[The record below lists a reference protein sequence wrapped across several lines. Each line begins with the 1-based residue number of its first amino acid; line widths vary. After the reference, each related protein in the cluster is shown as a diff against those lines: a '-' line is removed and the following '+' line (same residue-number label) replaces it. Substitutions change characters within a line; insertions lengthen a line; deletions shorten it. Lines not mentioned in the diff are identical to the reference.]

1 MRFIMR
7 KTITFLFIASF
18 CFLGTALAKDTDVE
32 LTGWPYQV
40 DVVRENLGR
49 FTSQSGLSATFN
61 PFPSNEYHTKMVAS
75 FTSGTNFDVVYVRDS
90 FLAEWASAG
99 WIVPITGLP
108 GVDDYMADL
117 PQGIIEQ
124 MSFEGEV
131 YGLPYYSGN
140 SVFVYNQRLL
150 KKAGINSPPKTW
162 DELTKQ
168 ASTLKQKG
176 VVRHP
181 IVIGLAANENSIL
194 RNLEII
200 SAGFGGRFFNDKLEP
215 VFHQKNSGVKKA
227 LAWIADG
234 ISKGIINRASISQ
247 GDGEIDKFLRSGTAA
262 FTIVTDYEMKVL
274 NDPKKSD
281 EAGNIKNALV
291 PGSADAVSG
300 TIGYVRLYS
309 ITSEADKAKAWK
321 LVQFLGGKDATG
333 AYYVPKRWALEFG
346 LGFSPAPLY
355 KDAAVRNSISG
366 WINPDILQE
375 QAKYGINRAYR
386 FVPYFSDWES
396 EAWSEF
402 QEIINGADM
411 DSSLEKLAKNW
422 NELKA
427 EY

>member
-1 MRFIMR
+1 MKKKWI
-7 KTITFLFIASF
+7 LALLASV
-18 CFLGTALAKDTDVE
+18 GWVASISAQQTDVE

-61 PFPSNEYHTKMVAS
+61 PFPSNEYHTKMVSS
-75 FTSGTNFDVVYVRDS
+75 FASGTNFDVVYVRDS

-99 WIVPITGLP
+99 WIVPLTGLP
-108 GVDDYMADL
+108 GVDEYMADL
-117 PQGIIEQ
+117 PQGIIDQ

-150 KKAGINSPPKTW
+150 KQGGVSSPPKTW

-168 ASTLKQKG
+168 AEALKQKG
-176 VVRHP
+176 VLNNP

-194 RNLEII
+194 RTLEII

-215 VFHQKNSGVKKA
+215 VFHEKNSGVRQA
-227 LAWIADG
+227 LAWIANG
-234 ISKGIINRASISQ
+234 IKSGLINRASLSQ
-247 GDGEIDKFLRSGTAA
+247 GDGEIDQFMRSGTAA
-262 FTIVTDYEMKVL
+262 YTLVTDYEMKVL
-274 NDPKKSD
+274 NDSKQSN

-291 PGSADAVSG
+291 PGSANATSG
-300 TIGYVRLYS
+300 TIGYVRLYG
-309 ITSEADKAKAWK
+309 ITSQAEKEKAWK

-333 AYYVPKRWALEFG
+333 VYYVPKRWALEFG

-355 KDAAVRNSISG
+355 KDADVRNSISG
-366 WINPDILQE
+366 WIDPDLLQE
-375 QAKYGINRAYR
+375 QAKYAINRAYR
-386 FVPYFSDWES
+386 FTPYFSDWET
-396 EAWSEF
+396 EAWGSF
-402 QEIINGADM
+402 QEIINGGDAD
-411 DSSLEKLAKNW
+411 SILESLAENW

>member
-1 MRFIMR
+1 MM
-7 KTITFLFIASF
+7 KKWLTIA
-18 CFLGTALAKDTDVE
+18 ALALVGWAVPVSAQSADVE

-40 DVVRENLGR
+40 DVVRENLDR

-61 PFPSNEYHTKMVAS
+61 PFPSNEYHTKMVSS
-75 FTSGTNFDVVYVRDS
+75 FVSGTNFDIVYVRDS

-99 WIVPITGLP
+99 WIVPLTGLP
-108 GVDDYMADL
+108 GVDEYLSDL

-140 SVFVYNQRLL
+140 SVFVYNERLMQQ
-150 KKAGINSPPKTW
+150 AGLSAPPKTW
-162 DELTKQ
+162 DDLKKQ
-168 ASTLKQKG
+168 AQTMKEKG
-176 VVRHP
+176 VLKTPV
-181 IVIGLAANENSIL
+181 VVGLAANENSIL
-194 RNLEII
+194 RTLEII
-200 SAGFGGRFFNDKLEP
+200 SAGFGGRFFNDKMEP
-215 VFHQKNSGVKKA
+215 VFQEPNSGVRKA

-234 ISKGIINRASISQ
+234 IKSGWINQASLNQ
-247 GDGEIDKFLRSGTAA
+247 GDGEIDQFMRSGTAA
-262 FTIVTDYEMKVL
+262 FTMVTDYEMKVL
-274 NDPKKSD
+274 NDSEQSN

-309 ITSEADKAKAWK
+309 ITSEADKEKAWK

-355 KDAAVRNSISG
+355 KDADVRNSISG
-366 WINPDILQE
+366 WINPDLLQE
-375 QAKYGINRAYR
+375 QAKYGINRGYR
-386 FVPYFSDWES
+386 FVPYFSDWETD
-396 EAWSEF
+396 AWGSF
-402 QEIINGADM
+402 QEIIGGGDAD
-411 DSSLEKLAKNW
+411 SILGELAENW
-422 NELKA
+422 NQLKS

>member
-1 MRFIMR
+1 MKKSIA
-7 KTITFLFIASF
+7 FLFIASF

-40 DVVRENLGR
+40 DVVKENLGR
-49 FTSQSGLSATFN
+49 FSSQSGLSATFN

-168 ASTLKQKG
+168 ARTLKQKG
-176 VVRHP
+176 VVRNP

-247 GDGEIDKFLRSGTAA
+247 GDGEIDKFMRSGTAA

-355 KDAAVRNSISG
+355 KDADVRNSISG
-366 WINPDILQE
+366 WINPDTLQE

-402 QEIINGADM
+402 QEIINGGEM
-411 DSSLEKLAKNW
+411 DSRLDKLAKNW

>member
-1 MRFIMR
+1 MR
-7 KTITFLFIASF
+7 KTITILLIASF
-18 CFLGTALAKDTDVE
+18 SFLGTALAKDADVE

-49 FTSQSGLSATFN
+49 FTSQSGLNATFN

-124 MSFEGEV
+124 MTFEGEV

-176 VVRHP
+176 VVKNP

-234 ISKGIINRASISQ
+234 ISKGVINRASISQ
-247 GDGEIDKFLRSGTAA
+247 GDGEIDKFMRSGTAA

-386 FVPYFSDWES
+386 FVPYFSDWEA
-396 EAWSEF
+396 EAWGEF
-402 QEIINGADM
+402 QEIINGSDM
-411 DSSLEKLAKNW
+411 DSSLDKLAKNW

>member
-1 MRFIMR
+1 MR
-7 KTITFLFIASF
+7 KTITILFIASF

-176 VVRHP
+176 VVRNP

-247 GDGEIDKFLRSGTAA
+247 GDGEIDKFMRSGTAA

-355 KDAAVRNSISG
+355 KDADVRNSISG
-366 WINPDILQE
+366 WINPDTLQE

-386 FVPYFSDWES
+386 FVPYFSDWET

-402 QEIINGADM
+402 QEIIDGGEM
-411 DSSLEKLAKNW
+411 DNSLEKLAKNW

>member
-1 MRFIMR
+1 MR
-7 KTITFLFIASF
+7 KTITILLIASF
-18 CFLGTALAKDTDVE
+18 CFLGTALAKDADVE

-176 VVRHP
+176 VVRYP

-234 ISKGIINRASISQ
+234 ISKGVINRASISQ

-386 FVPYFSDWES
+386 FVPYFSDWET

-402 QEIINGADM
+402 QEIIDGGEMEN
-411 DSSLEKLAKNW
+411 SLEKLAKNW

>member
-1 MRFIMR
+1 MR
-7 KTITFLFIASF
+7 KTITILLIASF

-162 DELTKQ
+162 DELTRQ

-281 EAGNIKNALV
+281 EAGNIKNSLV

-386 FVPYFSDWES
+386 FVPYFSDWET

-402 QEIINGADM
+402 QEIIDGGEM

>member
-1 MRFIMR
+1 MR
-7 KTITFLFIASF
+7 KTITILFIASF

-49 FTSQSGLSATFN
+49 FASQSGLSATFN

-176 VVRHP
+176 VVRNP

-355 KDAAVRNSISG
+355 KDADVRNSISG
-366 WINPDILQE
+366 WINPDTLQE

-386 FVPYFSDWES
+386 FVPYFSDWET

-402 QEIINGADM
+402 QEIIDGGEM
-411 DSSLEKLAKNW
+411 DNSLEKLAKNW

>member
-1 MRFIMR
+1 MR
-7 KTITFLFIASF
+7 KTITILLIASF

-176 VVRHP
+176 VVRNP

-386 FVPYFSDWES
+386 FVPYFSDWEA

-402 QEIINGADM
+402 QEIINGVDM
-411 DSSLEKLAKNW
+411 DSSLDKLAKNW

>member
-1 MRFIMR
+1 MR
-7 KTITFLFIASF
+7 KTIIFLYIASF

-168 ASTLKQKG
+168 ARTLKQKG
-176 VVRHP
+176 VVRNP

-247 GDGEIDKFLRSGTAA
+247 GDGEIDKFMRSGTAA

-355 KDAAVRNSISG
+355 KDADVRNSISG
-366 WINPDILQE
+366 WINPDTLQE

-386 FVPYFSDWES
+386 FVPYFSDWET

-402 QEIINGADM
+402 QEIIDGGEM
-411 DSSLEKLAKNW
+411 DNSLEKLAKNW
-422 NELKA
+422 NELKS

>member
-1 MRFIMR
+1 MR
-7 KTITFLFIASF
+7 KTITFLYIASF

-176 VVRHP
+176 VVRNP

-247 GDGEIDKFLRSGTAA
+247 GDGEIDKFMRSGTAA

-355 KDAAVRNSISG
+355 KDADVRNSISG
-366 WINPDILQE
+366 WINPDTLQE

-386 FVPYFSDWES
+386 FVPYFSDWET

-402 QEIINGADM
+402 QEIIDGGEM
-411 DSSLEKLAKNW
+411 DNSLEKLAKNW

>member
-1 MRFIMR
+1 MR
-7 KTITFLFIASF
+7 KTITILFIASF

-49 FTSQSGLSATFN
+49 FASQSGLSATFN

-124 MSFEGEV
+124 MTFEGEV

-176 VVRHP
+176 VVRNP

-234 ISKGIINRASISQ
+234 ISKGVINRASISQ
-247 GDGEIDKFLRSGTAA
+247 GDGEIDKFMRSGTAA

-386 FVPYFSDWES
+386 FVPYFSDWEA

-411 DSSLEKLAKNW
+411 DSSLDKLAKNW

>member
-1 MRFIMR
+1 MR
-7 KTITFLFIASF
+7 KTITILLIASF

-49 FTSQSGLSATFN
+49 FTSQSGLNATFN

-176 VVRHP
+176 VVRNP

-247 GDGEIDKFLRSGTAA
+247 GDGEIDKFMRSGTAA

-386 FVPYFSDWES
+386 FVPYFSDWET

-402 QEIINGADM
+402 QEIIDGGEM
-411 DSSLEKLAKNW
+411 DNSLEKLAKNW

>member
-1 MRFIMR
+1 MR
-7 KTITFLFIASF
+7 KTITILLIASF
-18 CFLGTALAKDTDVE
+18 CFLGTALAKDADVE

-49 FTSQSGLSATFN
+49 FASQSGLSATFN

-117 PQGIIEQ
+117 PQGTIEQ

-162 DELTKQ
+162 DELTQQ

-176 VVRHP
+176 VVRYP

-234 ISKGIINRASISQ
+234 ISKGVINRASISQ

-366 WINPDILQE
+366 WINPDILQG

-386 FVPYFSDWES
+386 FVPYFSDWEAD
-396 EAWSEF
+396 AWSEF

-411 DSSLEKLAKNW
+411 DSSLDKLAKNW

>member
-1 MRFIMR
+1 MR

-108 GVDDYMADL
+108 GVDDYLADL

-176 VVRHP
+176 VVRNP

-247 GDGEIDKFLRSGTAA
+247 GDGEIDKFMRSGTAA

-355 KDAAVRNSISG
+355 KDADVRNSISG
-366 WINPDILQE
+366 WINPDTLQE

-402 QEIINGADM
+402 QEIIDGGDM
-411 DSSLEKLAKNW
+411 DSSLDKLAKNW

>member
-1 MRFIMR
+1 MR
-7 KTITFLFIASF
+7 KTITFLYIASF

-168 ASTLKQKG
+168 ARTLKQKG
-176 VVRHP
+176 VVRNP

-247 GDGEIDKFLRSGTAA
+247 GDGEIDKFMRSGTAA

-355 KDAAVRNSISG
+355 KDADVRNSISG
-366 WINPDILQE
+366 WINPDTLQE

-386 FVPYFSDWES
+386 FVPYFSDWET

-402 QEIINGADM
+402 QEIIDGGEM
-411 DSSLEKLAKNW
+411 DNSLEKLAKNW
-422 NELKA
+422 NELKS

>member
-1 MRFIMR
+1 MR
-7 KTITFLFIASF
+7 KTITILFIASF

-49 FTSQSGLSATFN
+49 FASQSGLSATFN

-124 MSFEGEV
+124 MTFEGEV

-176 VVRHP
+176 VVRNP

-234 ISKGIINRASISQ
+234 ISKGVINRASISQ
-247 GDGEIDKFLRSGTAA
+247 GDGEIDKFMRSGTAA

-355 KDAAVRNSISG
+355 KDADVRNSISG

-396 EAWSEF
+396 DSWSAF

-411 DSSLEKLAKNW
+411 DSSLDKLAKNW

>member
-1 MRFIMR
+1 MR
-7 KTITFLFIASF
+7 KTITILLIASF
-18 CFLGTALAKDTDVE
+18 CFLGTALAKDADVE

-49 FTSQSGLSATFN
+49 FASQSGLSATFN

-124 MSFEGEV
+124 MTFEGEV

-234 ISKGIINRASISQ
+234 ISKGVINRASISQ

-386 FVPYFSDWES
+386 FVPYFSDWET

-402 QEIINGADM
+402 QEIIDGGEM

>member
-1 MRFIMR
+1 MR
-7 KTITFLFIASF
+7 KTITFLYIASF

-108 GVDDYMADL
+108 GVDAYMADL

-176 VVRHP
+176 VVRNP

-247 GDGEIDKFLRSGTAA
+247 GDGEIDKFMRSGTAA

-355 KDAAVRNSISG
+355 KDADVRNSISG
-366 WINPDILQE
+366 WINPDTLQE

-386 FVPYFSDWES
+386 FVPYFSDWET

-402 QEIINGADM
+402 QEIIDGGEM
-411 DSSLEKLAKNW
+411 DNSLEKLAKNW

>member
-1 MRFIMR
+1 MR
-7 KTITFLFIASF
+7 KTITILFIASF

-124 MSFEGEV
+124 MTFEGEV

-176 VVRHP
+176 VVKNP

-200 SAGFGGRFFNDKLEP
+200 SAGFGGKFFNDKLEP

-234 ISKGIINRASISQ
+234 ISKGVINRASISQ
-247 GDGEIDKFLRSGTAA
+247 GDGEIDKFMRSGTAA

-402 QEIINGADM
+402 QEIINGSDM
-411 DSSLEKLAKNW
+411 DSSLDKLAKNW

>member
-1 MRFIMR
+1 MR
-7 KTITFLFIASF
+7 KTITILLIASF

-49 FTSQSGLSATFN
+49 FASQSGLSATFN

-176 VVRHP
+176 VVRNP

-234 ISKGIINRASISQ
+234 ISKGVINRASISQ

-386 FVPYFSDWES
+386 FVPYFSDWEA

-411 DSSLEKLAKNW
+411 DSSLDKLAKNW

>member
-1 MRFIMR
+1 MR
-7 KTITFLFIASF
+7 KTITILFIASF

-176 VVRHP
+176 GVKNP

-234 ISKGIINRASISQ
+234 ISKGVINRASISQ
-247 GDGEIDKFLRSGTAA
+247 GDGEIDKFMRSGTAA

-281 EAGNIKNALV
+281 EAGNIKNSLV

-386 FVPYFSDWES
+386 FVPYFSDWEA
-396 EAWSEF
+396 EAWGEF
-402 QEIINGADM
+402 QEIINGSDM
-411 DSSLEKLAKNW
+411 DSSLDKLAKNW

>member
-1 MRFIMR
+1 MR
-7 KTITFLFIASF
+7 KTITILLIASF

-176 VVRHP
+176 VVRNP

-227 LAWIADG
+227 LAWIANG
-234 ISKGIINRASISQ
+234 ISKGVINRASISQ
-247 GDGEIDKFLRSGTAA
+247 GDGEIDKFMRSGTAA

-355 KDAAVRNSISG
+355 KDADVRNSISG

-386 FVPYFSDWES
+386 FVPYFSDWET

-402 QEIINGADM
+402 QEIIDGGEM
-411 DSSLEKLAKNW
+411 DNSLEKLAKNW

>member
-1 MRFIMR
+1 MR
-7 KTITFLFIASF
+7 KTITILFIASF

-176 VVRHP
+176 VVKNP

-200 SAGFGGRFFNDKLEP
+200 SAGFGGKFFNDKLEP

-234 ISKGIINRASISQ
+234 ISKGVINRASISQ
-247 GDGEIDKFLRSGTAA
+247 GDGEIDKFMRSGTAA

-355 KDAAVRNSISG
+355 KDADVRNSISG

-386 FVPYFSDWES
+386 FVPYFSDWEA
-396 EAWSEF
+396 EAWGEF
-402 QEIINGADM
+402 QEIINGSDM

>member
-1 MRFIMR
+1 MR
-7 KTITFLFIASF
+7 KTITILLIASF

-176 VVRHP
+176 VVRNP

-247 GDGEIDKFLRSGTAA
+247 GDGEIDKFMRSGTAA

-355 KDAAVRNSISG
+355 KDADVRNSISG
-366 WINPDILQE
+366 WINPDTLQE

-386 FVPYFSDWES
+386 FVPYFSDWET

-402 QEIINGADM
+402 QEIIDGGEM
-411 DSSLEKLAKNW
+411 DNSLEKLAKNW

>member
-1 MRFIMR
+1 MR
-7 KTITFLFIASF
+7 KTITILLIASF
-18 CFLGTALAKDTDVE
+18 CFLGTALAKDADVE

-176 VVRHP
+176 VVRNP

-366 WINPDILQE
+366 WINPDTLQE

>member
-1 MRFIMR
+1 
-7 KTITFLFIASF
+7 
-18 CFLGTALAKDTDVE
+18 
-32 LTGWPYQV
+32 
-40 DVVRENLGR
+40 
-49 FTSQSGLSATFN
+49 
-61 PFPSNEYHTKMVAS
+61 MVAS

-176 VVRHP
+176 VVRYP

-234 ISKGIINRASISQ
+234 ISKGVINRASISQ

-386 FVPYFSDWES
+386 FVPYFSDWEA

-411 DSSLEKLAKNW
+411 DSSLDKLAKNW

>member
-1 MRFIMR
+1 MR
-7 KTITFLFIASF
+7 KTITILLIASF
-18 CFLGTALAKDTDVE
+18 CFLGTALAKDADVE

-49 FTSQSGLSATFN
+49 FASQSGLSATFN

-176 VVRHP
+176 VVRFP

-411 DSSLEKLAKNW
+411 DSSLDKLAKNW

>member
-1 MRFIMR
+1 MR
-7 KTITFLFIASF
+7 KTITILLIASF
-18 CFLGTALAKDTDVE
+18 SFLGTALAKDADVE

-124 MSFEGEV
+124 MTFEGEV

-150 KKAGINSPPKTW
+150 KKAGITSPPKTW

-176 VVRHP
+176 VVRFP

-200 SAGFGGRFFNDKLEP
+200 SAGFGGKFFNDKLEP

-234 ISKGIINRASISQ
+234 ISKGVINRASISQ

-281 EAGNIKNALV
+281 EAGNIKNSLV

>member
-1 MRFIMR
+1 MR

-176 VVRHP
+176 VVRNP

-247 GDGEIDKFLRSGTAA
+247 GDGEIDKFMRSGTAA

-355 KDAAVRNSISG
+355 KDADVRNSISG

-386 FVPYFSDWES
+386 FVPYFSDWET

-402 QEIINGADM
+402 QEIIDGGEM

>member
-1 MRFIMR
+1 MR
-7 KTITFLFIASF
+7 KTITILLIASF

-49 FTSQSGLSATFN
+49 FASQSGLSATFN

-176 VVRHP
+176 VVRNP

-386 FVPYFSDWES
+386 FVPYFSDWEA

-411 DSSLEKLAKNW
+411 DSSLDKLAKNW